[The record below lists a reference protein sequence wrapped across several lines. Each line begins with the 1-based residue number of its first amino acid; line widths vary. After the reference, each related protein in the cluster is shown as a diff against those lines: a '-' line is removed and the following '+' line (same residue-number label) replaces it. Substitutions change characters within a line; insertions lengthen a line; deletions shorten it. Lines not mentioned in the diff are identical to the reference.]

1 MPAPRKDS
9 YDFNFR
15 LSTVLHFFAFTLDLF
30 CIYYQFINVIICCGA
45 FSVLGCIKQKLSK
58 NNIWLHARGLGMEKY
73 KLFTAKTIL
82 PNSLRF
88 SVSPDNKNPDDAR
101 LALFSALFFGLWRVE
116 VYYIF
121 NSVARSS
128 KTQKRPHAFM
138 PCNE

>member
-1 MPAPRKDS
+1 MAHLV
-9 YDFNFR
+9 YWGA
-15 LSTVLHFFAFTLDLF
+15 LSR
-30 CIYYQFINVIICCGA
+30 N
-45 FSVLGCIKQKLSK
+45 SP
-58 NNIWLHARGLGMEKY
+58 
-73 KLFTAKTIL
+73 KTISGYMQGVLVWKNISYL
-82 PNSLRF
+82 PQKQSYPIVFGF